1 MRFIDF
7 KQHFEPFKVFSTQDI
22 LKWDSDFDTRRLVE
36 WQKKNYVRKIIN
48 KWYLFAD
55 ASLDENFL
63 YLIANRIYSPSYI
76 SFESALAHYRLIPE
90 GVYTITAAT
99 SLKTHQFT
107 TSFGAFNYRHLR
119 PELMFGYRLIPLNGQ
134 CYKMA
139 EPEKLIL
146 DYLYLN
152 TNLQSADDFKS
163 LRINEVEFKALINED
178 RLTAYLHLFENK
190 LMEKRIKIFLNTL
203 RSSADLSKANRHA

>member
-1 MRFIDF
+1 MKFIDF
-7 KQHFEPFKVFSTQDI
+7 KQHFESFKVFSTQDI

-36 WQKKNYVRKIIN
+36 WQHKNYVRKIIN
-48 KWYLFAD
+48 RWYLFAD

-76 SFESALAHYRLIPE
+76 SFESALAYYRLIPE

-107 TSFGAFNYRHLR
+107 TSFGSFQYRHLR
-119 PELMFGYRLIPLNGQ
+119 SELMFGYRLININGQ
-134 CYKMA
+134 RYKLA

-152 TNLQSADDFKS
+152 TNLQSAHDFKS
-163 LRINEVEFKALINED
+163 LRINQADFKALINID
-178 RLTAYLHLFENK
+178 RLLAYLQLFENK
-190 LMEKRIKIFLNTL
+190 LMEKRIKLFLNTL
-203 RSSADLSKANRHA
+203 LSKEDLSKVNQHA